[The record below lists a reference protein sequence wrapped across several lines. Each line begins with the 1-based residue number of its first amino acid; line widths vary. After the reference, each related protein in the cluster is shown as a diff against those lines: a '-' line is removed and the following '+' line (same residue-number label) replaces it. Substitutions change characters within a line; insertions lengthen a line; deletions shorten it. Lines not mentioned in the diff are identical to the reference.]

1 MLNSQVAEL
10 KLLGY
15 YSQIYNSIIQS
26 GQVWRVSKY
35 FLRRWGPYLGPTRFW
50 TIVTAR
56 QLCYRNQHE
65 DWFEGY
71 DAAVAQEI
79 QISRAHYRRLKAEM
93 DDQNGLLSS
102 FISRQATTYHVV
114 NGKTRP
120 KPTLYHVRLDDPLT
134 PADAAYLAGWLRQRQ
149 VKRRTDDVVRLLHSA
164 REISR
169 QELLDPHPAPIA
181 WGGTVGL
188 EPVTVLQ
195 VVRQVFGGHIAD
207 QPEIIKASEA
217 LHAYLTDNDFVGKQY
232 FRHRW
237 LKHLKAGPAFL
248 LIYLRSLCY
257 YNEQSGELRNEIIVD
272 RQQLAQ
278 TLAVKPNTISDWL
291 KTLATIAPQ
300 QTLPPFLTLQKK
312 GRTAENTYVFTYQV
326 GMLDPLT
333 PDDLPQYEAA
343 VSAHDPSSPQPITI
357 TNRGRSENERH
368 KKEENTPSQSEN
380 EIHKEPQFAHSQSDF
395 ERHDPANSEPQS
407 ENERLATPSESEFEY
422 HNSIKA
428 LGRSEN
434 ERHDQGQNPNLS
446 AAEHK
451 NDRGS
456 VPECASFKY
465 FPTLL
470 SLQQDEINTWLA
482 AAGWPFSLDLLRQS
496 LVHAISQ
503 NDFDT
508 FLDFLGI
515 DPGGPARR
523 RIRASGLSA
532 VEGTAWWLYA
542 LTQPGLQ
549 RPMHFVIA
557 RMSAGVPPPRP
568 FVDLANLSVEGW
580 LTFALNEQLPEA
592 LRLEWG
598 SDPVYGHWSEIYG
611 SERELPL
618 LVMGWVEVLDEPL
631 YRHMIRVVDSQ
642 DSVTADDA
650 HPAEGWWPAA
660 CEILQQQM
668 PASIYEIFVKPIQCA
683 WGRGAVSLSVPD
695 QTAQTY
701 LEQALRPQIEEVL
714 AQIAGRSLELEFHVQ
729 GVSEDQP
736 TGVDETA
743 RYRSIWQEV
752 KEALSLQMAR
762 STYDQWLHKSE
773 CIEGKP
779 GELIVAV
786 ETAYAQE
793 WLENRLRP
801 LIEKNLRL
809 AAAGED
815 FEVIFVVS

>member
-50 TIVTAR
+50 AIVTAR
-56 QLCYRNQHE
+56 QLCYRNQHQ

-93 DDQNGLLSS
+93 DDQNGLLSL
-102 FISRQATTYHVV
+102 FISRQATSYHVV

-134 PADAAYLAGWLRQRQ
+134 PADAAYLAGWLRQQQ
-149 VKRRTDDVVRLLHSA
+149 VKRRTNDVVRLLHSA

-169 QELLDPHPAPIA
+169 QELLDPHPAP
-181 WGGTVGL
+181 TSTSGL
-188 EPVTVLQ
+188 QPVTVLQ

-217 LHAYLTDNDFVGKQY
+217 LHAYLTDIDFVGKQY

-257 YNEQSGELRNEIIVD
+257 YNEQSGELRNQIIVD

-300 QTLPPFLTLQKK
+300 QTLPPFLTLQEK

-333 PDDLPQYEAA
+333 PDDLPRYDAA
-343 VSAHDPSSPQPITI
+343 ISAHDPSPPHPVTV
-357 TNRGRSENERH
+357 TERGQSENERH
-368 KKEENTPSQSEN
+368 KKEESPPSQSEN
-380 EIHKEPQFAHSQSDF
+380 DIHKDAPFPYSQSDF
-395 ERHDPANSEPQS
+395 ERHETTNYHPQS
-407 ENERLATPSESEFEY
+407 ENERLTTPSRSEYEH
-422 HNSIKA
+422 HNGSKA
-428 LGRSEN
+428 AGRSEN
-434 ERHDQGQNPNLS
+434 ERHDQGQDANLS
-446 AAEHK
+446 TTQRK

-456 VPECASFKY
+456 IPECAPFKY
-465 FPTLL
+465 FPILL
-470 SLQQDEINTWLA
+470 SLQQDEINTWLT
-482 AAGWPFSLDLLRQS
+482 AAGWPFSLEMLRQS
-496 LVHAISQ
+496 LVNAISQ
-503 NDFDT
+503 DNFDG

-515 DPGGPARR
+515 DPGGPARQ
-523 RIRASGLSA
+523 RIKASGLSA
-532 VEGTAWWLYA
+532 AEGTAWWLYA

-580 LTFALNEQLPEA
+580 LTFALNDQLPEV

-598 SDPVYGHWSEIYG
+598 SDPVYAHWSEIYG
-611 SERELPL
+611 SGSELPP
-618 LVMGWVEVLDEPL
+618 LVMEWMEVLDEPL
-631 YRHMIRVVDSQ
+631 YKHRIRVVGSRDLT
-642 DSVTADDA
+642 TAADT
-650 HPAEGWWPAA
+650 HPVEEWWTAV
-660 CEILQQQM
+660 CETLQQQM
-668 PASIYEIFVKPIQCA
+668 PASIYEIFVRPIQCSQS
-683 WGRGAVSLSVPD
+683 GGVVSLWVPD

-701 LEQALRPQIEEVL
+701 LEQALRPQIEEAL
-714 AQIAGRSLELEFHVQ
+714 AQTAGRSLELEFHIRAV
-729 GVSEDQP
+729 GEGLP
-736 TGVDETA
+736 AGVDETA
-743 RYRSIWQEV
+743 RYGSIWQEV

-762 STYDQWLHKSE
+762 STYDQWLHRSE
-773 CIEGKP
+773 LIEGKP

-786 ETAYAQE
+786 ETAYARE

-801 LIEKNLRL
+801 LIEKTLRL
-809 AAAGED
+809 IAADED
-815 FEVIFVVS
+815 FKITFVVS